1 MKKGE
6 TLTAAEKM
14 KRARQNTRVS
24 MARELLYGVIFSRL
38 WPAWLH
44 PTDNPEYTHI
54 LVVDSP
60 AGRMTWRVAADEFAI
75 VEHLEQRERTSQRA
89 VDRMPILL
97 HLAME
102 GWK

>member
-1 MKKGE
+1 MRKGE
-6 TLTAAEKM
+6 TLTATETM
-14 KRARQNTRVS
+14 ERARQNTRVS
-24 MARELLYGVIFSRL
+24 MARELLYGVMFSRL

-44 PTDNPEYTHI
+44 PTYNSEYPYI

-60 AGRMTWRVAADEFAI
+60 AGRMTWRVAVDEFAI

-89 VDRMPILL
+89 ADRTPTLL